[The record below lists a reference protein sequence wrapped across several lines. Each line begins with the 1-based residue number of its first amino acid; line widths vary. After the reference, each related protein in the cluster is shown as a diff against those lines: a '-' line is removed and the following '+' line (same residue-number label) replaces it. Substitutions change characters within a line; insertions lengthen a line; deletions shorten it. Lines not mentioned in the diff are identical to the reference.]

1 MEAMEAAAKE
11 AEVPDGA
18 ERRLPSPPST
28 PSSEA
33 SEEIPM
39 HAAWWAEERP
49 DLFLPVPLLSR
60 AITIP
65 RDPCSLRGTVVAV
78 DGKFSSTRQKWG
90 VGVFD
95 IKAGIGHV
103 AGGCYAGCSS
113 ASIGENGMEQST
125 VEAIAVHMGFDWVRK
140 RQRLPLSLFR
150 SNGFRK
156 LEKDITLISGRTAT
170 MVTMM
175 RFGRVAARQFDSQ
188 LPGFEVA
195 IHNAA
200 VPMVKMLLL
209 FTKVVIIHKSVEPF
223 QAAQDQQWSDTLLTE
238 TAGCVC
244 CGGGQGLTAQHD
256 IEVEIAPV
264 DGCSERARNL
274 TEGDSRDDR
283 VSPEPLL
290 LEPAQPLVC
299 TLPPDEA
306 GITPQYLAHHSIM
319 QPRARPN
326 RARCQCL
333 CGCRRR
339 PGCRAACEVCQ
350 QLVGPGCCVETTTPL
365 RCHVCAYHF
374 PARDLQ
380 RQQMQTQSHHSQ
392 QQLRQAPQ
400 QPKQGAWAQ
409 RDRDEREVAEGTPET
424 STMGKRNAAPL

>member
-1 MEAMEAAAKE
+1 M
-11 AEVPDGA
+11 
-18 ERRLPSPPST
+18 
-28 PSSEA
+28 
-33 SEEIPM
+33 
-39 HAAWWAEERP
+39 
-49 DLFLPVPLLSR
+49 
-60 AITIP
+60 
-65 RDPCSLRGTVVAV
+65 
-78 DGKFSSTRQKWG
+78 
-90 VGVFD
+90 
-95 IKAGIGHV
+95 
-103 AGGCYAGCSS
+103 
-113 ASIGENGMEQST
+113 
-125 VEAIAVHMGFDWVRK
+125 
-140 RQRLPLSLFR
+140 
-150 SNGFRK
+150 
-156 LEKDITLISGRTAT
+156 
-170 MVTMM
+170 
-175 RFGRVAARQFDSQ
+175 
-188 LPGFEVA
+188 
-195 IHNAA
+195 
-200 VPMVKMLLL
+200 
-209 FTKVVIIHKSVEPF
+209 
-223 QAAQDQQWSDTLLTE
+223 
-238 TAGCVC
+238 
-244 CGGGQGLTAQHD
+244 
-256 IEVEIAPV
+256 
-264 DGCSERARNL
+264 DGCSERARHL

-339 PGCRAACEVCQ
+339 PGRRAACEVCQ

-424 STMGKRNAAPL
+424 STRGKERCTPMRFGIRRGQIWPKHRRQKRTHTLSCVASPWPGLPDLPRTAGRRAR